1 MRKNRKQ
8 TKPRRKTTDL
18 PSIENSKIT
27 NVLWSRRSTI
37 QKGLPTLLAANCL
50 FLPWDLEASLKSQ
63 KLAGIPHFDL
73 AAVGQNLGMKAY
85 WKEPGKTL
93 QLKSKWTT
101 MEFAVK
107 DRDFLLNQKK
117 VYLGYPVRLHN
128 ERPYITEK
136 DYLLTIRPILAP
148 QTLKKRPLLQRI
160 VLDPGHGG
168 KDVGA
173 QNSGQRLREKDLT
186 LDVTL
191 RLQKLL
197 QAEGFKVYLT
207 RKDDAYIPLDQRG
220 ELTRQVKADLFV
232 SIHFNSVG
240 RPNVSGL
247 ETFVL
252 PQPWTPSTSRSQ
264 LDGIDKQTYPGN
276 AFDGWNSL
284 AGYYVHRALIEQ
296 LGVEDRGLK
305 RSRFKVLKNL
315 SCPGMLLELGFIS
328 NPSTAAKLKATP
340 HRNLLAKTI
349 EQGILT
355 YRKTQQR
362 IEGRT

>member
-1 MRKNRKQ
+1 MKAGRH
-8 TKPRRKTTDL
+8 KPTDL
-18 PSIENSKIT
+18 PLIEPT
-27 NVLWSRRSTI
+27 NLTDSLWSRRSTI
-37 QKGLPTLLAANCL
+37 TTGLPALFAANLL
-50 FLPWDLEASLKSQ
+50 FHPGELQASLKSH
-63 KLAGIPHFDL
+63 KLSGIPHFDL

-93 QLKSKWTT
+93 QLRSKWTT

-107 DRDFLLNQKK
+107 GRDFLLNQKK
-117 VYLGYPVRLHN
+117 VYLGYPVRLHKD
-128 ERPYITEK
+128 RPFITEK
-136 DYLLTIRPILAP
+136 DYLLIIRPILAP
-148 QTLKKRPLLQRI
+148 QTLNKRPLLQRI

-168 KDVGA
+168 KDFGA
-173 QNSGQRLREKDLT
+173 QNSGQRLKEKDLT

-197 QAEGFKVYLT
+197 QTQGFKVYLT

-220 ELTRQVKADLFV
+220 ELTKKVNADLFV

-264 LDGIDKQTYPGN
+264 LDGIDKRTYPGN
-276 AFDGWNSL
+276 AFDGWNSV

-315 SCPGMLLELGFIS
+315 ACPGMLLELGFIS
-328 NPSTAAKLKATP
+328 NPSTATKLRDTT
-340 HRNLLAKTI
+340 HRDLLAKTI
-349 EQGILT
+349 HKGILT

-362 IEGRT
+362 IQGQT